1 MDYYFYLHP
10 PKDNDSTFGDDT
22 VIDFDALTPRKRVQM
37 KEEWTQ
43 DSRRGDPV

>member
-1 MDYYFYLHP
+1 LLALPSHYWRALVDYYFYLHP

-37 KEEWTQ
+37 
-43 DSRRGDPV
+43 